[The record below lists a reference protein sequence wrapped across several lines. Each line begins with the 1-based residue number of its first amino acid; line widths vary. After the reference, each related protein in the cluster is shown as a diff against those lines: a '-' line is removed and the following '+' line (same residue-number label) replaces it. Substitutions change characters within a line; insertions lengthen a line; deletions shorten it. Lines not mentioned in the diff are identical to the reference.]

1 MQPAWRLSDA
11 HNLKKREMT
20 LPKTL
25 PTLIHVTHWKSGS
38 QWIHEI
44 LRACFLDQIVPP
56 TIENGQFLNEP
67 IIAGGVYPTVYI
79 TKDEFSQAALPKK
92 WHRFVV
98 IRDLR
103 DTLVSGYFS
112 IKNSHPPVGP
122 IPQWRQ
128 ELSSMSQ
135 EEGLLWVFENW
146 LPASATIQASWVK
159 ANEPFIK
166 YEDLLV
172 NDVDI
177 LTKIIID
184 DAHYPISK
192 VKLEQIITAHR
203 FESMSGGRQRGEE
216 DLNAHERKGI
226 AGDWRNYFSPKLNKL
241 FMEHYGNLLV
251 KLQYERNEM

>member
-1 MQPAWRLSDA
+1 ML
-11 HNLKKREMT
+11 T
-20 LPKTL
+20 KTL

-44 LRACFLDQIVPP
+44 LRACFLKQIVPP

-67 IIAGGVYPTVYI
+67 IIAGSVYPTVYV
-79 TKDEFSQAALPKK
+79 TKDEFLQATLPEK
-92 WHRFVV
+92 WHRFII

-146 LPASATIQASWVK
+146 LPASAAIQASWVK
-159 ANEPFIK
+159 ENEPIIK
-166 YEDLLV
+166 YEDLLA
-172 NDVDI
+172 NDIDI

-192 VKLEQIITAHR
+192 TELERIIIAHR

-226 AGDWRNYFSPKLNKL
+226 AGDWKTHFTPKMRRV
-241 FMEHYGNLLV
+241 FAEQYGALLI
-251 KLQYERNEM
+251 KTKYEQNENWKNG